1 MPKVVLTEDDNRL
14 RIALLGR
21 PNVGKSSLFNTLAKK
36 QQAIVSARAGTTR
49 DINRV
54 IIRYKNREIELL
66 DTAGIRRSGKIE
78 VGIEKFSVIRSL
90 SAIEQADICLLLIDV
105 NEPHAQLDQKIAG
118 IIKEAGKGLVLVV
131 SKWDSIDKSPFTR
144 DQMAPKVAA
153 DFDFVP
159 WAPLV
164 FTSSVSGQNVTKLF
178 DIALEIEKNRQ
189 TRIKT
194 SELNKWLISTIN
206 KHPPVGLKN
215 KTPKL
220 HYITQESDN
229 PTPNFK
235 VFGSIS

>member
-1 MPKVVLTEDDNRL
+1 M
-14 RIALLGR
+14 
-21 PNVGKSSLFNTLAKK
+21 
-36 QQAIVSARAGTTR
+36 
-49 DINRV
+49 
-54 IIRYKNREIELL
+54 L

-178 DIALEIEKNRQ
+178 DIALEIENNRQ
-189 TRIKT
+189 TLKRLGLVLPLT
-194 SELNKWLISTIN
+194 SHSHTS
-206 KHPPVGLKN
+206 HSH
-215 KTPKL
+215 T
-220 HYITQESDN
+220 
-229 PTPNFK
+229 
-235 VFGSIS
+235 